1 MNTSTKPTENLAECG
16 NESKPLLADVLK
28 LSRYSLIRAFQDN
41 GLRVYQVYYTMS
53 KTRLAEKF
61 MEELDSKNIR

>member
-1 MNTSTKPTENLAECG
+1 MESTKPTSNEAENG

-53 KTRLAEKF
+53 RTRLAEKF
-61 MEELDSKNIR
+61 MEELDSKNIY